1 MTHGVESRDIMWHC
15 LCDPTFSHFS
25 TIPACDRQ
33 TDTQGHSIYRASIAS
48 RGKKKENGLV
58 TINNITK
65 VNSFGC
71 KATEKMQIITEHVK
85 VIGNAQ

>member
-1 MTHGVESRDIMWHC
+1 LASENYNSRDIMWHC

-48 RGKKKENGLV
+48 RGKKKKEMV
-58 TINNITK
+58 WWK
-65 VNSFGC
+65 
-71 KATEKMQIITEHVK
+71 
-85 VIGNAQ
+85 